1 MSLNLQYVSKAI
13 LPKVMTTTTVL
24 FNRFNSLLKYSEQLV
39 ISELVGLFIG
49 GAHFTIEVTYASD
62 RSNPSSIDTLL
73 GLLAKPVSNIAF
85 INHSPELSPVNIL
98 PVLLPPLAAG
108 AKPIIN
114 NLALGS
120 PKDGTGFAQYVW
132 PLYLCGL

>member
-1 MSLNLQYVSKAI
+1 MNFNPLISFNLQYVSKAI
-13 LPKVMTTTTVL
+13 LPKVTITTTVL
-24 FNRFNSLLKYSEQLV
+24 FNRFNSLIKKREQLE
-39 ISELVGLFIG
+39 ISTLVGLFIG
-49 GAHFTIEVTYASD
+49 GAHFTMEVTYASD
-62 RSNPSSIDTLL
+62 RSNPSLIDTLY

-120 PKDGTGFAQYVW
+120 PKDGTGFVQ
-132 PLYLCGL
+132 

>member
-1 MSLNLQYVSKAI
+1 
-13 LPKVMTTTTVL
+13 MTTTTVL
-24 FNRFNSLLKYSEQLV
+24 FNRFNSFFKKREQLE
-39 ISELVGLFIG
+39 ISVFEGLFIG
-49 GAHFTIEVTYASD
+49 GAHFTMEVTYASD
-62 RSNPSSIDTLL
+62 KSNPSLIDTLC
-73 GLLAKPVSNIAF
+73 GQLAKPVSNIAF

-120 PKDGTGFAQYVW
+120 PKEGTGLAQ
-132 PLYLCGL
+132 